1 MDPAT
6 PEQMSDDA
14 LAREIAAALNVEPA
28 PTFAAR
34 VRQRIAGEAIPAR
47 WRVSWSIRAA
57 AALAIAVAAAVA
69 LRFDWS
75 GSRTD
80 VMRQDQPSPQSAS
93 IETRVLAPASELQS
107 DGRSRAM
114 APNGEH
120 AGKPFSVHR
129 ASVDSSVVQ
138 RSSLVP
144 GSSAVSEP
152 EILIDVREA
161 KALRALFAGASLGS
175 VDLTPLASAA
185 GKAAYELTPPAEIVI
200 APLINEPLTPMPGE
214 GARP

>member
-1 MDPAT
+1 MDPVT
-6 PEQMSDDA
+6 LEQMSDDA

-28 PTFAAR
+28 PAFAAR

-47 WRVSWSIRAA
+47 WRVSWSAGAA
-57 AALAIAVAAAVA
+57 ASLALAGVAAMI
-69 LRFDWS
+69 FWIDMS
-75 GSRTD
+75 GPRTG
-80 VMRQDQPSPQSAS
+80 VTRQDQPSPQSAS
-93 IETRVLAPASELQS
+93 IESRVLAPASELQS

-114 APNGEH
+114 APNGEP
-120 AGKPFSVHR
+120 AGKSFAVHR

-161 KALRALFAGASLGS
+161 NALRALFAGASLGT
-175 VDLTPLASAA
+175 VDLIPLASAA
-185 GKAAYELTPPAEIVI
+185 AKAAYELTPPAEIVI
-200 APLINEPLTPMPGE
+200 APLVNEPLTPMPGE
-214 GARP
+214 GARR